1 MDPAHREEPTKLW
14 DCLNICPMSRG
25 NLKSSS
31 VITCTGQ
38 TRLQVVGLRGWC
50 LEFCSWRF
58 GVFFSSSEAS
68 IYLLKSDLE
77 RQKTAPGN
85 RGFVLLKE
93 DHSNMFLCRLVIC
106 VCQACTVLPTVS
118 GINRYR
124 IQAVFV
130 LSHSHIPAINFW
142 ITPVP
147 HLMKKNGLN
156 KGISSLVLQE
166 SNSRRQAHH
175 TCLEQ

>member
-1 MDPAHREEPTKLW
+1 MRLFKRLPDVKGQFKEQLCDYLHWSDQA
-14 DCLNICPMSRG
+14 
-25 NLKSSS
+25 
-31 VITCTGQ
+31 TGCWVE
-38 TRLQVVGLRGWC
+38 RVV
-50 LEFCSWRF
+50 F
-58 GVFFSSSEAS
+58 GVLFLEVWGFFQLFWSFHLFTKIWSGET
-68 IYLLKSDLE
+68 E
-77 RQKTAPGN
+77 TAPGN
-85 RGFVLLKE
+85 RGFILLKE

-124 IQAVFV
+124 IQAVFD

-156 KGISSLVLQE
+156 KGIRSLVLEE